1 MAITE
6 PFKLRVGAGG
16 LVLVVGITLLR
27 FCGSL
32 SLPPRG
38 QPLASAPE
46 PAPARTTSI
55 AKSAANPTVYRTFL
69 EHDAIDAGVPTP
81 SIDQMSRKLT
91 YRSDEARHVLEVG
104 RMPIE
109 IAGLRLHIEH
119 ANDSLLLQIENRTG
133 SDVAYEVTTQVAPR
147 VSDCNIARPLPF
159 DALVIAKDGRETRT
173 ECTWHDNASLVVTK
187 VETLELSTLSAF
199 YIHQLP
205 TSLLAIDPRIARG
218 HREVGETCGGFVS
231 QAVRAGV
238 ASGEIGW
245 RDLVDF
251 YARHRC
257 QTYQFP
263 LKYRAFR
270 TDGEQRVPAVASGM

>member
-1 MAITE
+1 
-6 PFKLRVGAGG
+6 
-16 LVLVVGITLLR
+16 
-27 FCGSL
+27 
-32 SLPPRG
+32 
-38 QPLASAPE
+38 
-46 PAPARTTSI
+46 
-55 AKSAANPTVYRTFL
+55 VYRTFL

-81 SIDQMSRKLT
+81 TIDQMSRKLT

-104 RMPIE
+104 RMSIE

-147 VSDCNIARPLPF
+147 VSDCNTARPLPF

-205 TSLLAIDPRIARG
+205 TNLLAIDPRIARG
-218 HREVGETCGGFVS
+218 HHEVGETCAALVS
-231 QAVRAGV
+231 QAVRAGI

-245 RDLVDF
+245 RDLIDF

-263 LKYRAFR
+263 ASYRAFKS
-270 TDGEQRVPAVASGM
+270 DGEHMIPFVDSGN